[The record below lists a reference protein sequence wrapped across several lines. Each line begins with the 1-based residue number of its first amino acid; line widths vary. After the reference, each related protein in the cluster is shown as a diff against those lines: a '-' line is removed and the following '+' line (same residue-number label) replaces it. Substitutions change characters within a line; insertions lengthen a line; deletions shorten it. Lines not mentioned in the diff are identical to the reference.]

1 MMRFFAAALLIASAC
16 AAKTTSQQARRISL
30 PAGFRPA
37 AIAVADLN
45 GDGFADIAITG
56 ESERLIIL
64 LGDGHGA
71 LRFAPESARAGK
83 QPYAIV
89 AADLNG
95 DRKIDLA
102 VANHDTDHLTLLFG
116 DGKGQFT
123 ARELRVP
130 SKPHPHMI
138 AAADADGDG
147 QVDLITD
154 SWMENRLLLVSTTGR
169 STPIEVG
176 RKPYLTLT
184 AADIDGDGNID
195 LITPNQGF
203 GTVSIL
209 PGDGHGHFAHAP
221 QSPIAAGPGP
231 FAAAVAD
238 VNGDRKPDIV
248 VANFSG
254 QITDTARDGVTWIRN
269 DGARRF
275 TAFPNR
281 IAVGRGTARI
291 AAGDFN
297 GDGFADVAVSNSAG
311 AEVTIVFGSPSGL
324 HRSIT
329 IPTMSSPH
337 ALALAD
343 LDRDGRAD
351 LLVVTEERDEMLIVS
366 GH

>member
-1 MMRFFAAALLIASAC
+1 MSFFAAALLIANAC
-16 AAKTTSQQARRISL
+16 AAETASHQARRISL
-30 PAGFRPA
+30 PAGFRPV
-37 AIAVADLN
+37 AIAVADFN
-45 GDGFADIAITG
+45 GDGYADVAITG

-71 LRFAPESARAGK
+71 LRFSPENARAGK
-83 QPYAIV
+83 QPVAIV

-102 VANHDTDHLTLLFG
+102 VANHDTDHLTLLPG

-123 ARELRVP
+123 ARQLRVP

-147 QVDLITD
+147 HVDLITD

-176 RKPYLTLT
+176 RKPYWNLT
-184 AADIDGDGNID
+184 AADLDGDGHID
-195 LITPNQGF
+195 LITPNQGL

-209 PGDGHGHFAHAP
+209 LGDGHGHFAHAP

-231 FAAAVAD
+231 FAATVSD
-238 VNGDRKPDIV
+238 VNGDRRPDIV

-275 TAFPNR
+275 TAFPDR
-281 IAVGRGTARI
+281 IADGRGTARI

-297 GDGFADVAVSNSAG
+297 GDGFADAAVSSSAG
-311 AEVTIVFGSPSGL
+311 TDVTIVFGSQSGL
-324 HRSIT
+324 RRSVT
-329 IPTMSSPH
+329 IPAMPSPH

-351 LLVVTEERDEMLIVS
+351 LLVVTEEKDELLIVR